1 MTFRVMT
8 CADADYFHFLPY
20 LEANIFRKFG
30 RRPIVYDLGLTRKQR
45 ALLRS
50 EVVPIRTT
58 GAYKSAE
65 PVRGFVMA
73 THKPACIADC
83 LDRTGEG
90 CLYVDADVLFVEPLL
105 ARDLGDA
112 DVAVT
117 PRHPKERTKLHLENG
132 DINTGVLYF
141 SPSPA
146 ARALL
151 DAWTAACAAGDRTD
165 QKALSDLLAGFSIL
179 DSLGPET
186 RDGLRLMKLDPRR
199 FNDVRLKTG
208 RILHFKRAGRDPRVS
223 AKLRRYRRFEERA
236 PRALAAWFRARNAL
250 RI

>member
-1 MTFRVMT
+1 MT
-8 CADADYFHFLPY
+8 
-20 LEANIFRKFG
+20 
-30 RRPIVYDLGLTRKQR
+30 
-45 ALLRS
+45 
-50 EVVPIRTT
+50 
-58 GAYKSAE
+58 
-65 PVRGFVMA
+65 

-105 ARDLGDA
+105 PADLGSGPHGP

-117 PRHPKERTKLHLENG
+117 PRHPKERSPLHVENG
-132 DINTGVLYF
+132 TINAGVLYF
-141 SPSPA
+141 SPSPP

-151 DAWTAACAAGDRTD
+151 DSWAAACAAGDRTD

-179 DSLGPET
+179 ESLGPEA
-186 RDGLRLMKLDPRR
+186 RDGLRLQKLDPRS

-208 RILHFKRAGRDPRVS
+208 RILHFKRAGRDPHVT
-223 AKLRRYRRFEERA
+223 AKLDRYRWLEQHH
-236 PRALAAWFRARNAL
+236 PKALAAWFRARNAL